1 MLQPVTDT
9 VWIDSEA
16 DRPAYAPVYTVPRHF
31 DLADFNLWTKG
42 QPFDYFRA
50 LREVAPVAWCDQ
62 KDAAGFWALTRHDD
76 IKQVELDPETFSS
89 QRGGINIFYGRP
101 EQRKGRLYGAA
112 LNTLICLDRPSH
124 IELRMQHRS
133 FFTPEYVANLKARVE
148 TKVDQLL
155 DELEARGPVVNMV
168 EHFSE
173 QLPLYTLC
181 EMLGV
186 DEADRPKVKRW
197 MDVLER
203 ISSLVRAKG
212 LSTTL
217 IWEATKARWTIQD
230 MFKYGE
236 RVIQDRRDSPR
247 DDLLTAIASAEVDGE
262 PLSQEFLDGSWLLII
277 FAGNDTTRNSL
288 SGTMRLLTEFPKVKE
303 RLIANP
309 DEIGTHMVP
318 EALRMVSPVMH
329 MRRTTTKETEIRG
342 QKIGE
347 NEKVVLFYGA
357 ANRDPEV
364 FPNPDQFDLDRPNKD
379 DHLAFGLGPHVC
391 LGQRIAAMQLEVAYR
406 KILERFPNIQ
416 WTGKIDILPGNF
428 VHGIHKLEVDL
439 GV

>member
-1 MLQPVTDT
+1 MLKPVTET
-9 VWIDSEA
+9 VWIDSVK
-16 DRPAYAPVYTVPRHF
+16 DRPAHPAAYKPPRHF
-31 DLADFNLWTKG
+31 DMADPHAWTNG
-42 QPFDYFRA
+42 HPFHYYRA
-50 LREVAPVAWCDQ
+50 LREVAPVAWFDEP
-62 KDAAGFWALTRHDD
+62 DFAGFWALTRYDD
-76 IKQVELDPETFSS
+76 IKRVELDPETFSS
-89 QRGGINIFYGRP
+89 QRGGINIGYGTP
-101 EQRKGRLYGAA
+101 AQRKGRLYGAA
-112 LNTLICLDRPSH
+112 LNTLICLDRPQH

-133 FFTPEYVANLKARVE
+133 FFTPDYVAQLRTRVE
-148 TKVDQLL
+148 QKVDALL
-155 DELEARGPVVNMV
+155 DDLEARGPVVDMV

-173 QLPLYTLC
+173 KLPLFTLC

-186 DEADRPKVKRW
+186 DEKDRYKVGKW

-203 ISSLVRAKG
+203 ISGMVRANG
-212 LSTTL
+212 MSLQL
-217 IWEATKARWTIQD
+217 IWEITKANWTISD

-236 RVIQDRRDSPR
+236 RVLQDRRANPR
-247 DDLLTAIASAEVDGE
+247 DDLLTAIAQAEVDGD
-262 PLSQEFLDGSWLLII
+262 PLSQEFLDGAWLLII

-309 DEIGTHMVP
+309 DEIGPLMVP

-329 MRRTTTKETEIRG
+329 MRRTTTKPTEIGG
-342 QKIGE
+342 QEIGE

-364 FPNPDQFDLDRPNKD
+364 FPNPDQFDLDRPNRD

-406 KILERFPNIQ
+406 KILERFPRIE

-439 GV
+439 GT

>member
-1 MLQPVTDT
+1 MLKPVTET
-9 VWIDSEA
+9 VWIDRKE
-16 DRPAYAPVYTVPRHF
+16 DKPAFPTVYTPPRHF
-31 DLADFNLWTKG
+31 DLGNPLGWSKG
-42 QPFDYFRA
+42 QPFGYFRA
-50 LREVAPVAWCDQ
+50 LREVAPVAWFDQ
-62 KDAAGFWALTRHDD
+62 RDAAGFWALTRYDD
-76 IKQVELDPETFSS
+76 IKQVELDPETYSS
-89 QRGGINIFYGRP
+89 QRGGINIAYGAP
-101 EQRKGRLYGAA
+101 NQRKGRLYGAA

-133 FFTPEYVANLKARVE
+133 FFTPDYVAQLKRRVE
-148 TKVDQLL
+148 QKVDDLL
-155 DELEARGPVVNMV
+155 DEMEAQGPVVNMV

-173 QLPLYTLC
+173 KLPLFTLC

-186 DEADRPKVKRW
+186 DEKDRPKVKKW

-203 ISSLVRAKG
+203 ISSMVRATG
-212 LSTTL
+212 LSPQL
-217 IWEATKARWTIQD
+217 LWELTKATWTIND

-236 RVIQDRRDSPR
+236 RVIQDRRDAPR
-247 DDLLTAIASAEVDGE
+247 DDLLTAIASAKVDGD

-329 MRRTTTKETEIRG
+329 MRRTTTRETEIRG

-406 KILERFPNIQ
+406 KILERFPRAQ

-439 GV
+439 GA